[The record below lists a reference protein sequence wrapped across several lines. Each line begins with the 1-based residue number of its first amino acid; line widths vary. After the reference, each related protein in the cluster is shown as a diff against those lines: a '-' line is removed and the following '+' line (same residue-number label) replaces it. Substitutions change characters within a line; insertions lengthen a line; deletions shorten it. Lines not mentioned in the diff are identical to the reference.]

1 MTAITLLSSGGLT
14 IFGTLLGVA
23 LGLFGERYL
32 RGRGNL
38 RCSLVRRELRWSR
51 RDIGYLDPE
60 ARSVDQVEDFE
71 EYAVDV
77 TYELSFFNEK
87 EVDHGLS
94 SINVVFLANGDEAR
108 VGSSNWQE
116 GLKPVNLAAR
126 RWSDTTV
133 TGRIE
138 GPSCRFVRDYKTI
151 EVWGVFPDHSP
162 FKQTIV
168 RTVGASPGQH
178 ESRPWWRR
186 VFGG

>member
-1 MTAITLLSSGGLT
+1 MTATTLLISGGLT

-32 RGRGNL
+32 RGRGSL

-51 RDIGYLDPE
+51 RDIGDLDPE

-94 SINVVFLANGDEAR
+94 SITVVFLANGDEAR
-108 VGSSNWQE
+108 VGSSNWQD

-133 TGRIE
+133 TGQIE
-138 GPSCRFVRDYKTI
+138 GPSCRLVRDYRTI

-162 FKQTIV
+162 FKQAIV
-168 RTVGASPGQH
+168 RTVEASPGQH
-178 ESRPWWRR
+178 EPRPWWRR
-186 VFGG
+186 VFGS